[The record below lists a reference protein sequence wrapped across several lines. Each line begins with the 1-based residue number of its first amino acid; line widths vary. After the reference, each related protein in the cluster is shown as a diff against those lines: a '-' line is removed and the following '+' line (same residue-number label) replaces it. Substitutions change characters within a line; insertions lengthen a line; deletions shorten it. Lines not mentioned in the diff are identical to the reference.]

1 MCKTSDKRRT
11 TTMLSIVLTI
21 ACTILLTMYSNQF
34 IWPLL
39 AILFLL
45 YKLLSSHK
53 KQDKQHFILYLILTT
68 VLAAKIIITS
78 DYIHISNILDTPNLS
93 SLRLEESVVL
103 ISLGALFIWLFTH
116 FMFIKHDYTQLQ
128 QSYKTLR
135 AHTDKKIND
144 GIQALVKSEQ
154 QYQSLFEEHPD
165 AVFSLDEHGNF
176 QSVNRSCM
184 NILGYSSQELIGQ
197 SLLNY
202 IAENDR
208 KIVQSYMRSA
218 KKGMPQSFEI
228 HGWQKARQSCYFHIT
243 LIPAAVGG
251 VNLGTYG
258 IARDMTQLKQ
268 NQQQVEYMA
277 FHDVLT
283 GMANRRKFENDLTDA
298 LYAGQKHD
306 MITAVLFIDLDRFK
320 SINDLLGHTVGDQ
333 LLIEAA
339 NRMKQ
344 YVREKDTVARQGGD
358 EFTILLTEMFS
369 QKNVITFAE
378 NLLKAFQQPFLL
390 GGQEFYITPSIGI
403 ALAPAHGTTAP
414 QLIKNADTA
423 MYEAKA
429 TGKNKYILYTNE
441 MSKAEQKR
449 NMLEKELRKAIQNE
463 ELLVHYQPQV
473 HMYTKQIIGFEA
485 LVRWKHPKL
494 GMISP
499 ADFIPLAEETG
510 LIVPIGE
517 WVLRQACKQAKQW
530 HEKGYISLKVGVNLS
545 PMQFIDPNLVQLV
558 TNALQEAGL
567 PPEALDLEITEGIA
581 MRNEQLVIEKLQLLQ
596 SLGIQI
602 SIDDFGTGY
611 SSLSYLTKYPIHTLK
626 IAREFIQEIEHNPQE
641 EAIISSI
648 IMMAKN
654 LRLTVIAEGVETEK
668 QWDFLTEQR
677 CDQIQGY
684 YVSKPLEAKYT
695 WELLEKE
702 IEKAV

>member
-1 MCKTSDKRRT
+1 MRTTSLKQLAATILPIVFTLIAIYSNQPIWFLIAILSSLYMLISSYRKQDKRRF
-11 TTMLSIVLTI
+11 V
-21 ACTILLTMYSNQF
+21 F
-34 IWPLL
+34 
-39 AILFLL
+39 
-45 YKLLSSHK
+45 
-53 KQDKQHFILYLILTT
+53 YLILAT
-68 VLAAKIIITS
+68 VSTVKIMAISEFVHVLSVFYIPNHPALNLGESTIFIII
-78 DYIHISNILDTPNLS
+78 
-93 SLRLEESVVL
+93 
-103 ISLGALFIWLFTH
+103 GALFIWLFTH
-116 FMFIKHDYTQLQ
+116 FMFVKYDYVQLEK
-128 QSYKTLR
+128 SYKALR
-135 AHTDKKIND
+135 AHTDRKIHD

-165 AVFSLDEHGNF
+165 AVFSLNPHGDF
-176 QSVNRSCM
+176 QSVNRSCT
-184 NILGYSSQELIGQ
+184 NTLGYSSQELIGQ
-197 SLLNY
+197 SLLSY
-202 IAENDR
+202 IAD
-208 KIVQSYMRSA
+208 KDKKDVQKYIHGA
-218 KKGMPQSFEI
+218 KEGMPQSFEI
-228 HGWQKARQSCYFHIT
+228 QSWQKGGQSYYFHMT
-243 LIPAAVGG
+243 LIPAAVSGEIIG
-251 VNLGTYG
+251 IYG
-258 IARDMTQLKQ
+258 IARDMTQFKQ

-283 GMANRRKFENDLTDA
+283 GMANRRKFEDDLTRM
-298 LYAGQKHD
+298 LHTGKVYD
-306 MITAVLFIDLDRFK
+306 MMIAVLFIDLDRFK

-333 LLIEAA
+333 LLVEAA
-339 NRMKQ
+339 SRLKQ
-344 YVREKDTVARQGGD
+344 HVREKDTVARQGGD
-358 EFTILLTEMFS
+358 EFTILLTQMFS
-369 QKNVITFAE
+369 TKNVITFAE
-378 NLLKAFQQPFLL
+378 KLLKAFQQPFLL
-390 GGQEFYITPSIGI
+390 GGQEVYITPSIGI
-403 ALAPAHGTTAP
+403 ALAPAHGTTAT

-429 TGKNKYILYTNE
+429 TGKNKYVVYTKE
-441 MSKAEQKR
+441 MSEAEHKR
-449 NMLEKELRKAIQNE
+449 NVLEKELRKAIQNE
-463 ELLVHYQPQV
+463 ELLLHYQPQV
-473 HMYTKQIIGFEA
+473 HMHTKQIIGFEA

-494 GMISP
+494 GMVSP

-510 LIVPIGE
+510 LILSIGE

-530 HEKGYISLKVGVNLS
+530 HEKGYTSLKIGVNLS

-558 TNALQEAGL
+558 TNALRESDL

-581 MRNEQLVIEKLQLLQ
+581 MRNEQLVIEKLQQLQ
-596 SLGIQI
+596 SLGIKI

-684 YVSKPLEAKYT
+684 YVSKPLEAKHT